1 MHGSIRMLEV
11 FSPMAKQTRIGVL
24 GCASIAQRFV
34 IPAIQSLDSLFEL
47 VGVASRNKE
56 DADEFARQFN
66 CLSFDDYEALI
77 DNDAIEAVYIPL
89 PNSLHYEWVKR
100 ALLKNKHVLVEKS
113 LACTLS
119 DVVELSNIA
128 RERKLALI
136 ENFQFRF
143 HPQLEC
149 IKNIIVSG
157 EIGDIRQVH
166 SRFGFP
172 PFENKSNIRYQSD
185 LGGGALLDAGAY
197 PIKVTQEIL
206 GFDVEV
212 VSSSIHID
220 ADLNVDLWGNAQL
233 NLKNSAVSSHIS
245 FGFEQHYQCL
255 LEVWGSKGLIKAGR
269 IFTAPPGYCAE
280 VEVQTQSGSRIIL
293 IEEANHFKNMLTYF
307 SSSINCNEK
316 REFEYKSNVNQAY
329 LISNILKVHHA

>member
-1 MHGSIRMLEV
+1 MV
-11 FSPMAKQTRIGVL
+11 KQIRIGVL

-47 VGVASRNKE
+47 VGVASRNKK
-56 DADEFARQFN
+56 DADEFASQFN
-66 CLSFDDYEALI
+66 CLSFEDYEALI
-77 DNDAIEAVYIPL
+77 DNEAIDAVYIPL
-89 PNSLHYEWVKR
+89 PNSLHYEWVKS

-119 DVVELSNIA
+119 DVVELNNIA

-149 IKNIIVSG
+149 IKNIIASG

-172 PFENKSNIRYQSD
+172 PFEDKSNIRYQSD

-212 VSSSIHID
+212 VSSSLHID
-220 ADLNVDLWGNAQL
+220 EQLNVDLWGNAQL

-245 FGFEQHYQCL
+245 FGFEQYYQCL

-269 IFTAPPGYCAE
+269 IFTAPPGYSAE
-280 VEVQTQSGSRIIL
+280 VEVQTQSGSRTIS
-293 IEEANHFKNMLTYF
+293 IEETNHFQNMLTYF

-316 REFEYKSNVNQAY
+316 REFEYKSNVNQAH
-329 LISNILKVHHA
+329 LISNILKVHHAE

>member
-1 MHGSIRMLEV
+1 
-11 FSPMAKQTRIGVL
+11 MAKQIRIGVL

-34 IPAIQSLDSLFEL
+34 IPAIQSLDALFEL
-47 VGVASRNKE
+47 TGVASRNKK
-56 DADEFARQFN
+56 DADEFAIQFN
-66 CLSFDDYEALI
+66 CLSFDDYQALI
-77 DNDAIEAVYIPL
+77 DNETIDAVYIPL
-89 PNSLHYEWVKR
+89 PNSLHYEWVKS

-119 DVVELSNIA
+119 DVVELNNIA
-128 RERKLALI
+128 RERKLALV

-149 IKNIIVSG
+149 IKNIIASG

-172 PFENKSNIRYQSD
+172 PFEDKSNIRYQSN

-212 VSSSIHID
+212 VSSSLHID
-220 ADLNVDLWGNAQL
+220 EQLKVDLWGNAQL

-245 FGFEQHYQCL
+245 FGFEQYYQCL

-269 IFTAPPGYCAE
+269 LFTAPPGYCAE
-280 VEVQTQSGSRIIL
+280 VEVQTQSGSRTIS
-293 IEEANHFKNMLTYF
+293 IEEANHFQNMLTYF

-329 LISNILKVHHA
+329 LISNILKVHHVE

>member
-1 MHGSIRMLEV
+1 MLEV
-11 FSPMAKQTRIGVL
+11 FSLMHKKIRIGVL

-47 VGVASRNKE
+47 VGVASRDKK
-56 DADEFARQFN
+56 DADEFAIKFN
-66 CLSFDDYEALI
+66 CLSFDDYQALI
-77 DNDAIEAVYIPL
+77 DNDAIDAVYIPL
-89 PNSLHYEWVKR
+89 PNSFHYEWVKS
-100 ALLKNKHVLVEKS
+100 ALLKDKHVLVEKS

-119 DVVELSNIA
+119 DVVELNNIA

-149 IKNIIVSG
+149 IKNIIASG

-172 PFENKSNIRYQSD
+172 PFEDKSNIRYQSD

-212 VSSSIHID
+212 VSSSLHID
-220 ADLNVDLWGNAQL
+220 EQLNVDLWGNAQL
-233 NLKNSAVSSHIS
+233 NLKNSAISSHIS
-245 FGFEQHYQCL
+245 FGFEQYYQCL
-255 LEVWGSKGLIKAGR
+255 LEVWGSEGLIKAGR
-269 IFTAPPGYCAE
+269 IFTAPPGHSAE
-280 VEVQTQSGSRIIL
+280 VEVQTQSGGRTISV
-293 IEEANHFKNMLTYF
+293 EETNHFHNMLTYF
-307 SSSINCNEK
+307 SLSIDCNEK

-329 LISNILKVHHA
+329 LISSILKVHHAE

>member
-1 MHGSIRMLEV
+1 MV
-11 FSPMAKQTRIGVL
+11 KQIRIGVL

-47 VGVASRNKE
+47 VGVASRNKK
-56 DADEFARQFN
+56 DADEFASQFN

-77 DNDAIEAVYIPL
+77 DNDAIDAVYIPL
-89 PNSLHYEWVKR
+89 PNSLHYEWVKS
-100 ALLKNKHVLVEKS
+100 ALLKNKHVLIEKS

-119 DVVELSNIA
+119 DVAELNNIA

-149 IKNIIVSG
+149 IKNIIASG

-172 PFENKSNIRYQSD
+172 PFEDKSNIRYQSD

-212 VSSSIHID
+212 VSSSLHID
-220 ADLNVDLWGNAQL
+220 EQLNVDLWGNAQL

-245 FGFEQHYQCL
+245 FGFEQYYQCL

-269 IFTAPPGYCAE
+269 IFTAPPSYCAE
-280 VEVQTQSGSRIIL
+280 VEVQTQLGSRTIS
-293 IEEANHFKNMLTYF
+293 IEETNHFQNMLTYF
-307 SSSINCNEK
+307 SSTMNCNEK

-329 LISNILKVHHA
+329 LISNILKVHHAE